1 DPNRSL
7 IGDSSDRVTHAS
19 RLGKP
24 PPPRA
29 YGPPRRPG
37 ERRLDGG
44 CGGAGEEQE
53 GAVGGVTCLAFSPFF
68 PKYFLAGCGDGSLR
82 LYNVS
87 SCTSRS
93 SWPAAISSLVWSE
106 HRPAV
111 FFALDVLGVV
121 HAFDLLEDDAGPVA
135 SEGCPHASAGA
146 MERS

>member
-1 DPNRSL
+1 DPNRFL

-37 ERRLDGG
+37 EL
-44 CGGAGEEQE
+44 
-53 GAVGGVTCLAFSPFF
+53 TCLAFSPFF

-87 SCTSRS
+87 SCTRRNGSSRS